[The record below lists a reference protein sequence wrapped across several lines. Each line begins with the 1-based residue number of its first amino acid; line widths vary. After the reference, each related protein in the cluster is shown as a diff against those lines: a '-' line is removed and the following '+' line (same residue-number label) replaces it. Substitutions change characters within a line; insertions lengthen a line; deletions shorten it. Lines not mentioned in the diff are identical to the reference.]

1 MKTKNFLFLACTTLF
16 VASCLTAPGLSAQEA
31 EIPPVPA
38 PTPGSPAIEKGPAA
52 QITME
57 DGTGVSFV
65 LRGRHARRV
74 LLRAGQRTTVILQYD
89 PSYAGLILEIAAL
102 DGGNISFPGD
112 RNFVASNGMVV
123 LQFSDA
129 QEPGLYRVAVN
140 WGGTAST
147 LEFWVPNPD
156 GSGVDASV
164 LVPTVLPAAAP
175 NPQD

>member
-1 MKTKNFLFLACTTLF
+1 MTTKKLLSLVCIAAIA
-16 VASCLTAPGLSAQEA
+16 ASWLPLTNLSAQDA

-52 QITME
+52 QITMD
-57 DGTGVSFV
+57 DGTGVSFQ

-89 PSYAGLILEIAAL
+89 PSYAGLLLEVAAL
-102 DGGNISFPGD
+102 DGGNIGFPGD

-129 QEPGLYRVAVN
+129 QEPGLYRLAVN
-140 WGGTAST
+140 CGGTAST
-147 LEFWVPNPD
+147 LEFWVPDPD

-164 LVPTVLPAAAP
+164 LVPTAAVSAS
-175 NPQD
+175 NP

>member
-1 MKTKNFLFLACTTLF
+1 MTTKKLLCIAC
-16 VASCLTAPGLSAQEA
+16 VGAMASWLPITNLSAQDA

-38 PTPGSPAIEKGPAA
+38 PTPGSPAIERGPAA
-52 QITME
+52 QITMD
-57 DGTGVSFV
+57 DGTGVSFK

-89 PSYAGLILEIAAL
+89 PSYAGLTLEVAAL

-129 QEPGLYRVAVN
+129 QEPGLYRIAVN
-140 WGGTAST
+140 CGGTAST
-147 LEFWVPNPD
+147 LQFWVPDPD
-156 GSGVDASV
+156 KPEVDPSIAVPERSV
-164 LVPTVLPAAAP
+164 L
-175 NPQD
+175 N